1 MNPEEVHQQIC
12 RAICVTR
19 QDVIIAEA
27 FIRECDTSDTTSMMK
42 QFSVAME
49 MPVPEKVILDAS
61 TIEKTVRELARSLSW
76 RLAYAEAVWS
86 LIHNGIFL
94 VASDRSTCVLPNV
107 GWSDRGT
114 SSGWSFS
121 DFQVEIPSRIRI
133 AQSVL
138 SSDHQPLANADLYL
152 HELNIPGL
160 DPDVE
165 IALREG
171 VSCFRHGL
179 NLACL
184 AMLGKACEGAWH
196 ELGMALLAVLPQDE
210 AASGQKVSDTL
221 TNRNSS
227 VMKKIDVV
235 INLYGHKDVF
245 KATINETGIKPD
257 ALRSVVIW
265 ADVVRDSRNAVH
277 YGADPAMG
285 NTYEKVAAL
294 LMGAVPNLRM
304 LYRVKAALG
313 GNVKGP
319 L

>member
-1 MNPEEVHQQIC
+1 MSPEEVHQQIC
-12 RAICVTR
+12 RAIRVTR

-27 FIRECDTSDTTSMMK
+27 YIRENDASDTTSMMK

-49 MPVPEKVILDAS
+49 MPVPEKVIIDAP
-61 TIEKTVRELARSLSW
+61 TIDKTVCELARSLSW
-76 RLAYAEAVWS
+76 RLAYAEAVWC

-107 GWSDRGT
+107 GWNDRGT

-121 DFQVEIPSRIRI
+121 EFQVEIPTKIRI

-138 SSDHQPLANADLYL
+138 SLDHQSLANADLYL
-152 HELNIPGL
+152 HELNMPGL

-165 IALREG
+165 VALREG

-184 AMLGKACEGAWH
+184 AMLGKASEGAWY
-196 ELGMALLAVLPQDE
+196 ELGLALVAVLPQDE
-210 AASGQKVSDTL
+210 AASGLKVIDTL
-221 TNRNSS
+221 SNRNSS
-227 VMKKIDVV
+227 VMKKIDAV
-235 INLYGHKDVF
+235 INLYGHKEVF
-245 KATINETGIKPD
+245 KKTIIESGVKPD

-304 LYRVKAALG
+304 LYRIKAALG
-313 GNVKGP
+313 SKAK
-319 L
+319 